1 MLMDYP
7 WPGNVRELE
16 NAVEHAVICA
26 NNGIV
31 HPESLPTDIRNYC
44 EQSNTI
50 GNKINRFR
58 KETEKQGREISE
70 ALRKARGNR
79 TVAAELLGI
88 NRSTLWRRMRR
99 LAIE

>member
-1 MLMDYP
+1 MLLDYR
-7 WPGNVRELE
+7 WPGNVGWLE
-16 NAVEHAVICA
+16 MCAERGVICV
-26 NNGIV
+26 NHCIV
-31 HPESLPTDIRNYC
+31 HHDRLPTDIRNYC